1 MPITAIATIRRAA
14 TAALLVTAT
23 LALTAGCHDGT
34 GPKAGD
40 SATAVSPAPVPPSAH
55 DDGKP
60 PTGPDGQ
67 AACTPEMLKFQ
78 AGAMPRRAHRMLL
91 TVTNFSD
98 RPCTFAAQPYPLL
111 HFGDDR
117 RPPLPPIGSS
127 KPPAKVHLPP
137 NRTAYALIITSTA
150 QGPEGTHPR
159 AGKISQFGV
168 ALSAR
173 ATPTQVGLDGRAP
186 VHVDPHTAR
195 VTYWQ
200 STLAATRKW

>member
-1 MPITAIATIRRAA
+1 MPITALATIRRAA
-14 TAALLVTAT
+14 AAALLVTAT

-34 GPKAGD
+34 GHKAGG
-40 SATAVSPAPVPPSAH
+40 SVTAVSPAPVPPSH
-55 DDGKP
+55 DGGAP
-60 PTGPDGQ
+60 PTGPDGR

-117 RPPLPPIGSS
+117 RAALPAIGASAPPGVVSL
-127 KPPAKVHLPP
+127 AP
-137 NRTAYALIITSTA
+137 NRTAYALITTSA
-150 QGPEGTHPR
+150 AHGPDGSHHR
-159 AGKISQFGV
+159 GGKISQFGV

-186 VHVDPHTAR
+186 VHVDPRTAR

-200 STLAATRKW
+200 SSLAATRKW

>member
-1 MPITAIATIRRAA
+1 MPITAIATVRRAA

-60 PTGPDGQ
+60 PTGPDGRP
-67 AACTPEMLKFQ
+67 ACTPEMLKFQ

-117 RPPLPPIGSS
+117 QPPLPAIGSS
-127 KPPAKVHLPP
+127 APPTVVTLTP
-137 NRTAYALIITSTA
+137 NRTAYALITTSA
-150 QGPEGTHPR
+150 AHGPDGTHR
-159 AGKISQFGV
+159 RGRKVSQFGV

-200 STLAATRKW
+200 SSLAATRKW